1 MLFSKEFDSSLWFI
15 LKSDKKYRKEI
26 MDILNNMPQELYKK
40 IQDEIK
46 KVELEHEDNQND
58 IDVFENAKGKN
69 GYTYGFRLSYC
80 CGAELNLFK
89 GMWNKESLETIFSIS
104 LQELSEYK
112 NRDFE
117 EWLGNIDAN
126 ITDVDCV
133 YSADETEYM
142 LYSTPV
148 FSTVIY
154 SRDIQIDENKDKN
167 TLPRI
172 KFVNGKGAFDLT
184 VEKLNQK
191 TLKKSIKR

>member
-15 LKSDKKYRKEI
+15 LKGDKKYRKEI

-46 KVELEHEDNQND
+46 KVELENEDNQED
-58 IDVFENAKGKN
+58 IDIFETAKGKN

-80 CGAELNLFK
+80 CGSELSLFK
-89 GMWNKESLETIFSIS
+89 GRWNKESLETIFSIS

-117 EWLGNIDAN
+117 EWLGNVDAN
-126 ITDVDCV
+126 ITDVDDV
-133 YSADETEYM
+133 YCADETEYM
-142 LYSTPV
+142 LYSTPAL
-148 FSTVIY
+148 STVIY
-154 SRDIQIDENKDKN
+154 SRNIQIYENKDKQ
-167 TLPRI
+167 TLPKI
-172 KFVNGKGAFDLT
+172 KFVNGKNDFDLT
-184 VEKLNQK
+184 IEKLNQK